1 MAAFALFSTLFCAVA
16 PTQAHAQLV
25 LWMDA
30 RPAHVEALEDELA
43 GAGFDVAQ
51 VLPPKA
57 TTPEA
62 RREEARRLARAT
74 RAEIALWQEPDGAL
88 HAVGP
93 HGARA
98 DAPMPIHADARVAA
112 IVAARLVDVV
122 SAGAHRGHA
131 LGEPRLTPPPPEPR
145 EVPLGRGPLSGP
157 FFELGWSS
165 ALMAHMGL
173 LGAGFF
179 PHEHVRLDARIRGGA
194 VFTPISR
201 GAFMSTGGVSYAADR
216 RQGRFEFGV
225 EGGYGFLGADND
237 AEGHHMGVLGASF
250 GFSFTTR
257 QIELSVRFTAYLG
270 SDGDLT
276 VPFGLGDLVVRVF
289 P

>member
-1 MAAFALFSTLFCAVA
+1 
-16 PTQAHAQLV
+16 
-25 LWMDA
+25 
-30 RPAHVEALEDELA
+30 
-43 GAGFDVAQ
+43 
-51 VLPPKA
+51 
-57 TTPEA
+57 
-62 RREEARRLARAT
+62 
-74 RAEIALWQEPDGAL
+74 
-88 HAVGP
+88 
-93 HGARA
+93 
-98 DAPMPIHADARVAA
+98 
-112 IVAARLVDVV
+112 
-122 SAGAHRGHA
+122 
-131 LGEPRLTPPPPEPR
+131 
-145 EVPLGRGPLSGP
+145 PLSGP